1 MARIVCLCNLTDK
14 KEIETSLKKGVG
26 STKEIQQLTRAGTSC
41 GRCLP
46 EIDQI
51 VGDYLKE
58 KPEEQQKKLNFGF

>member
-1 MARIVCLCNLTDK
+1 MARIVCLCSLVDK
-14 KEIETSLKKGVG
+14 KEIETALKKGA
-26 STKEIQQLTRAGTSC
+26 SSPKEIQKLTRAGTSC

-51 VGDYLKE
+51 VEDFIKE